1 MKTYQDLMEA
11 KDIPSFIL
19 KAISDHKS
27 SEMYRI
33 AADAEEYD
41 RKRNVTILAYQK
53 LLYKLSGEVV
63 PDNYSAN
70 YKVVSG
76 YFNTFMTQETQYLLG
91 KGLTLK
97 NKKNKDR
104 LGKDIDIKL
113 QMGGRAAKVQG
124 VSFGF
129 WNLDHVE
136 FFKLTEFAP
145 LYDEENGA
153 LMAGI
158 RFWQVADDKP
168 LRATLYEM
176 DGYTEYIKKKGKMTV
191 LKEKRSYRQ
200 LVVESEVDGTKI
212 FDGGNY
218 PGFPIVPFWGNLHH
232 QSELVGLREGIDC
245 YDLIKSGFAN
255 DLDDASQIY
264 WTFNNAGGMDD
275 VDLVTFVQRMKTVR
289 AAYIDEQEAK
299 AEAHTLDVPYAAR
312 EAMLDRIKKDLY
324 RDAQVLDVEALSA
337 SAKTATEIRAAYQP
351 MDNATDGFEYCV
363 KEFLA
368 GIFALAGIEDEPT
381 FTRDRIANRMEETQ
395 MILMAAEYMDEETL
409 LSKLP
414 WLTPEEVKV
423 IMKRKAQEG
432 MDRFR
437 QNAASGG
444 DYGQEAGIQQAQDG
458 GAVTEDAEK

>member
-1 MKTYQDLMEA
+1 MKIYQDLLSA
-11 KDIPSFIL
+11 KDVPAFIL
-19 KAISDHKS
+19 RAIGDHKS
-27 SEMYRI
+27 SAMYRM

-53 LLYKLSGEVV
+53 LLYKVSGEVV

-97 NKKNKDR
+97 DKANKDR

-129 WNLDHVE
+129 WNLDHLEV
-136 FFKLTEFAP
+136 FKLTEFAP

-191 LKEKRSYRQ
+191 LKEKRSYKQ
-200 LVVESEVDGTKI
+200 LVVKSKVDGTKI
-212 FDGGNY
+212 FDVGNY

-264 WTFNNAGGMDD
+264 WTINNAGGVDD
-275 VDLVTFVQRMKTVR
+275 VDLATFIQRMKTVR
-289 AAYIDEQEAK
+289 AACVDDPTAK
-299 AEAHTLDVPYAAR
+299 PEAHTLDVPYAAR

-381 FTRDRIANRMEETQ
+381 FTRDRIANRMEHTQ
-395 MILMAAEYMDEETL
+395 MVMMAAQYLDDETILKKLEWLSDEEV
-409 LSKLP
+409 
-414 WLTPEEVKV
+414 EAA
-423 IMKRKAQEG
+423 MKRKEE
-432 MDRFR
+432 MDSRRLGVTTDGF
-437 QNAASGG
+437 NAPE
-444 DYGQEAGIQQAQDG
+444 DGQEAH
-458 GAVTEDAEK
+458 GAGEKDS